1 MNCRVNEEKV
11 FPSAKVSVL
20 LEESFIEARLHTD
33 GEKNIERI
41 LALQQE
47 LAQSVATPYY
57 LIQDPKSKRLLG
69 APLGSV
75 TTVDSFHEFLESAVN
90 AKERVGRLDAR

>member
-1 MNCRVNEEKV
+1 MNEEKV
-11 FPSAKVSVL
+11 FPSPKIAEL

-41 LALQQE
+41 LALQRD
-47 LAQSVATPYY
+47 LAKSIATPYY
-57 LIQDPKSKRLLG
+57 LIQDPESERLLG

-75 TTVDSFHEFLESAVN
+75 TTVGAFHEFLERAVE